1 MSRRNVTPHPTEDE
15 RAASSARAR
24 AEIERLA
31 EAEGVRPFTSLKD
44 FAGPPELASDFDV
57 DEFLR
62 AVREDR
68 DRPSNRGVN

>member
-1 MSRRNVTPHPTEDE
+1 MSQRSVTPHPTDDE
-15 RAASSARAR
+15 RERGTAHAR

-31 EAEGVRPFTSLKD
+31 EAEGVRPFTSLEEFAGSPELTAD
-44 FAGPPELASDFDV
+44 FAV

-68 DRPSNRGVN
+68 ARPSGASLS